1 MLVPSPQPVIGI
13 TLDHEPAG
21 GYSKFPWYAVR
32 ENYVDAISR
41 AGGLPIALPHNDKQI
56 AKYMHLIDGLLL
68 TGGAFDIDPNLF
80 GQSKHNSIVT
90 LKSQRTTFELSAA
103 RTALEND
110 IPLLG
115 ICGGEQLINVA
126 LGGSLIQHIPD
137 KVPNALEHEQLNPR
151 DRPGHSVNIVSGT
164 LLHNIVGLDEI
175 RVNSAHHQAVEIV
188 GPTGIVNAYA
198 PDGIIEGIEEP
209 GHRFCLGVQWHPE
222 FHISSGDIKI
232 FDAFVTAC
240 QT

>member
-1 MLVPSPQPVIGI
+1 MLPPPRQPVIGV
-13 TLDHEPAG
+13 TLDHELAG

-32 ENYVDAISR
+32 ENYMNAISH
-41 AGGLPIALPHNDKQI
+41 AGGLPIALPYNDKQI
-56 AKYMHLIDGLLL
+56 GEYMHLIDGLLL

-80 GQSKHNSIVT
+80 GRTKHNSVVS
-90 LKSQRTTFELSAA
+90 LKSQRTAFELSTA
-103 RTALEND
+103 RTALESD

-137 KVPNALEHEQLNPR
+137 EVRNVLEHEQLNPR
-151 DRPGHSVNIVSGT
+151 NQPGHSVNIVSGT

-175 RVNSAHHQAVEIV
+175 RVNSAHHQAVESV

-222 FHISSGDIKI
+222 FHISSGDFKI